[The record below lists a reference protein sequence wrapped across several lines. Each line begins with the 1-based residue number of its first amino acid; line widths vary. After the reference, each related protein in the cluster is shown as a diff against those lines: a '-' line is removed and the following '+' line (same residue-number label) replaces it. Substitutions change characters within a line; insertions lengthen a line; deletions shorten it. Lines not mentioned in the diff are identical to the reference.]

1 MLCIYLALCVL
12 LLHGVFAAETDR
24 VSVSVNEG
32 DSVTLNTD
40 VKINQRDRIKWFFNN
55 TRIAQI
61 IGDISICTDVQ
72 CNNEGTERF
81 RDRLKLDHQTGSLTI
96 MNTRNTDSG
105 DYELQITSSIS
116 NTDSLKIF
124 SVTVSGASVSVMEGD
139 SVTLHTGVTTNQQDR
154 IMWYF
159 NHTRI
164 AQIIGDLSKICTDV
178 QCNEG
183 TERFRDRLELDH
195 QTGSLTI
202 MNITNTDAAVYHL
215 EITSRNSEKTF
226 NVAVHGASSAERD
239 EVKTV
244 KEGESVTLD
253 RGVMKIPNYVIT
265 WYFKDTLIA
274 ETTEDQ
280 SKICTD
286 VQCNDDTE
294 KFRDRLKLDHQTGSL
309 TITNIRITDEGLY
322 KLQISS
328 SSSSF
333 SIRRFKSFS
342 VSVTDSGLS
351 SAAVVGIVVVL
362 LVAAAVTAGVIYC
375 RERKRSNRGPENHIQ
390 ENGEYSPVSQNG
402 DPANRTSHNLTEI
415 AFKT

>member
-1 MLCIYLALCVL
+1 MLGIFLVLCVL

-61 IGDISICTDVQ
+61 TGDISICTDVQ
-72 CNNEGTERF
+72 CNEGTERF

-105 DYELQITSSIS
+105 EYELQITSSIS

-164 AQIIGDLSKICTDV
+164 AQLIGDLSKICTDV
-178 QCNEG
+178 QCE
-183 TERFRDRLELDH
+183 ERFRDRLKLDH

-253 RGVMKIPNYVIT
+253 RGVMKIPNYVIS

-274 ETTEDQ
+274 EITGDL

-309 TITNIRITDEGLY
+309 TITNIRITDEGIY
-322 KLQISS
+322 KLQIIISS
-328 SSSSF
+328 NSF

-342 VSVTDSGLS
+342 VSVTGSGLS
-351 SAAVVGIVVVL
+351 SADVVGIVVVL
-362 LVAAAVTAGVIYC
+362 LVAAAVTAGVIYY
-375 RERKRSNRGPENHIQ
+375 RKDPSRSSRGPENHIQ

-402 DPANRTSHNLTEI
+402 DPANRTSHNLNEI
-415 AFKT
+415 AF